1 LPVHSLARQTD
12 CLPSEDAYHAEIA
25 PTAAEG
31 RWSRSPQTME
41 ALKER
46 AKARGLWN
54 LFLSRKAGYK
64 EGVDLT
70 NVEVWDPLHSRRC
83 GRGTVERPWRT
94 SRRARL
100 TVDCA
105 APTPVLPDECR
116 SQYAVMAEMSVPL
129 PSAAAVLLQRA
140 DDDPGRALNP
150 SRNCSM
156 GRSILIAPQA
166 TNCSAPDTGA
176 LTSPD
181 PKQTSPSHKLPG

>member
-83 GRGTVERPWRT
+83 GRRH
-94 SRRARL
+94 RRAPLADFTKSKADGRL
-100 TVDCA
+100 RGPHPCA
-105 APTPVLPDECR
+105 PC
-116 SQYAVMAEMSVPL
+116 
-129 PSAAAVLLQRA
+129 
-140 DDDPGRALNP
+140 
-150 SRNCSM
+150 
-156 GRSILIAPQA
+156 
-166 TNCSAPDTGA
+166 
-176 LTSPD
+176 
-181 PKQTSPSHKLPG
+181 